1 MCKKKHLNI
10 LTENQLDLLP
20 LISQFKR
27 EYYLVSGTAIA
38 LQIGH
43 RESIDFDLFKEKAL
57 RKSDI
62 FSKIRTKTKNIAH
75 GYEDYNQLNLV
86 VNSVKFTFFQ
96 YPYQIPRDV
105 ELKGIIKMPD
115 LLTLAA
121 MKAFESGKRAK
132 WKDYVDLYFLLKY
145 HFTINEISK
154 NATEIFIVEFS
165 EKLFKMQL
173 GFFKGIN
180 YDEEVTFLIAN
191 PPSEVEIKDF
201 LTEVILDGLND

>member
-1 MCKKKHLNI
+1 
-10 LTENQLDLLP
+10 
-20 LISQFKR
+20 
-27 EYYLVSGTAIA
+27 
-38 LQIGH
+38 
-43 RESIDFDLFKEKAL
+43 
-57 RKSDI
+57 
-62 FSKIRTKTKNIAH
+62 
-75 GYEDYNQLNLV
+75 
-86 VNSVKFTFFQ
+86 
-96 YPYQIPRDV
+96 
-105 ELKGIIKMPD
+105 MPD

-121 MKAFESGKRAK
+121 MKAFELGKRAK